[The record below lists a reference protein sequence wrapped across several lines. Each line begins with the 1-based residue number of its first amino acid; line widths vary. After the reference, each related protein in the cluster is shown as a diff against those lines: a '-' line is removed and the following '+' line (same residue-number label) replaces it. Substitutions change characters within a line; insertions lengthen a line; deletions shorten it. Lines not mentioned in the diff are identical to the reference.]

1 MKFGKKLLTIGLT
14 ILMLLGAVAIMTV
27 IAGAEE
33 TQPALRVA
41 YCNLS
46 YKDNVYIKYAVKA
59 DNVADFDDV
68 KLLIWINPQSE
79 YVLGTQSDVLE
90 PLYTEKINGVD
101 HIIYDYT
108 KLAARQMTDVV
119 YARACVEVDGEV
131 YYSPLNKYS
140 VLQYAYNMLGKTAAG
155 SNNAKLKQ
163 LLTDMLTYGASAQ
176 NYAGYQTDR
185 LATMEFYQVVLKGGA
200 LDDTCKHG
208 LYLPGDQIVLH
219 APATDGT
226 GGTFAYWTDINGSR
240 VTLNSKNELTVGD
253 VNNAYTP
260 VYLKYSVGL
269 EFESNGDGTCCLI
282 GMGDCTD
289 TAIVIPMRSPEGDL
303 VTEIA
308 SSVFRDQPITS
319 VTLPESLTDI
329 LRRAFMGCTSLT
341 DVYYDGSEAQWSEVN
356 IASGNEPLEEATV
369 HFGVK
374 TIYTVTFVDYN
385 GKVLKKTT
393 VVKGEAATA
402 PVVPKREGFA
412 FIGWDQSFES
422 VEANLKVTAVYK
434 QTVLPVLSVENVTVN
449 KTAGTVDVAVSI
461 KNNSGLAA
469 LRFLVD
475 YDSDRLTLTKVNLS
489 EIDNTYL
496 TAPEP
501 FGTPQA
507 IMLMSPLKDTFYD
520 GTIAVLTF
528 ELADA
533 VEVGDVLSVEL
544 ILDEENI
551 IDSQFNPVEIDVA
564 HGSVTVTN

>member
-1 MKFGKKLLTIGLT
+1 MKFGKRLLTVGLT
-14 ILMLLGAVAIMTV
+14 VLMILSAVILLTV
-27 IAGAEE
+27 MAGAEE
-33 TQPALRVA
+33 AQPALRVA

-59 DNVADFDDV
+59 DNVVDVNDV
-68 KLLIWINPQSE
+68 KLLIWINPQTE
-79 YVLGTQSDVLE
+79 YVLGTQDDILE
-90 PLYTEKINGVD
+90 PLYTEKISGVE

-119 YARACVEVDGEV
+119 YARAYIEVDGEV
-131 YYSPLNKYS
+131 YYSSLNKYS
-140 VLQYAYNMLGKTAAG
+140 ILQYAYNMLGKTAAG
-155 SNNAKLKQ
+155 SNSAKLKQ
-163 LLTDMLTYGASAQ
+163 LLTDMLIYGASAQ
-176 NYAGYQTDR
+176 NYTDYQTDR
-185 LATMEFYQVVLKGGA
+185 LATMDFYQVVLRGGS
-200 LDDTCKHG
+200 LDDTCRHG
-208 LYLPGDQIVLH
+208 LYLPGDRIVLH
-219 APATDGT
+219 APATDEN

-282 GMGDCTD
+282 GMGDCAD
-289 TAIVIPMRSPEGDL
+289 TAIVIPMRSPDGDL
-303 VTEIA
+303 VIEID
-308 SSVFRDQPITS
+308 SNVFKNQPITS
-319 VTLPESLTDI
+319 VTLPEIITDI
-329 LRRAFMGCTSLT
+329 GRRAFMGCSSLT
-341 DVYYDGSEAQWSEVN
+341 DVYFDGSEAQWNEVN
-356 IASGNEPLEEATV
+356 IASGNEALEDAHI

-374 TIYTVTFVDYN
+374 TIYTVTFVDYD
-385 GKVLKKTT
+385 GKVLQKTT

-402 PVVPKREGFA
+402 PAVPDREGFA
-412 FIGWDQSFES
+412 FVGWDQSFDC
-422 VEANLKVTAVYK
+422 VKANMKVTAVYK
-434 QTVLPVLSVENVTVN
+434 QTVLPVLSVETVTVN
-449 KTAGTVDVAVSI
+449 KAAGTVDVAVSI

-469 LRFLVD
+469 LRFLLD
-475 YDSDRLTLTKVNLS
+475 YDGDLLTLTKVTLS

-507 IMLMSPLKDTFYD
+507 IMLMSPLKDSHYN

-528 ELADA
+528 ELSDTVQA
-533 VEVGDVLSVEL
+533 GDVISIDL

-551 IDSQFNPVEIDVA
+551 IDGDFNPVEIDVA